1 MGFPEDF
8 LWGGATAANQC
19 EGGWNVEGKGM
30 AVSDFYTAGTV
41 SEPRFTTY
49 ITKEGVPGKA
59 NMFETIPEGAYRAIL
74 DGYYY
79 PYHEGID
86 FYHRYKE
93 DIALFAEMGFKIF
106 RMSIS
111 WARIFPK
118 GIEEKPNQEGINFYR
133 RVFEELKKYH
143 IEPLV
148 TIFHY
153 DLPVYLEEELGGWN
167 NRELIKHYVKYAK
180 VLFKEYR
187 GLVKY
192 WLTFNEINNV
202 AMMKNLLPNYPSS
215 KIQKDFQLLHYEF
228 VASAKAVQVAH
239 EIDPEYVVGCMI
251 AGGPSRYPLTCDPK
265 DVLLN
270 QEMLQE
276 NVYYASDVMVR
287 GEYPYFAE
295 RVWKKYQ
302 IELDITEED
311 RKDLQKGI
319 VDMVTY
325 SYYCTSCTTTH
336 EVEEKAGGNLDMGAK
351 NPYLQYS
358 DWGWSFDPDG
368 LRYSLNEFYGRYQ
381 KPLMIVE
388 NGLGAI
394 DILEEDGRI
403 HDAYRIEYIRGH
415 VEAMRKAIEDGVD
428 LRAYTPWGC
437 IDLVSASTGEMK
449 KRYGFIYVDRDNEG
463 NGTMKRYKKDSFY
476 WYKKVIES
484 NGEYLQD

>member
-153 DLPVYLEEELGGWN
+153 DLPVY
-167 NRELIKHYVKYAK
+167 
-180 VLFKEYR
+180 
-187 GLVKY
+187 
-192 WLTFNEINNV
+192 
-202 AMMKNLLPNYPSS
+202 
-215 KIQKDFQLLHYEF
+215 
-228 VASAKAVQVAH
+228 
-239 EIDPEYVVGCMI
+239 
-251 AGGPSRYPLTCDPK
+251 
-265 DVLLN
+265 
-270 QEMLQE
+270 
-276 NVYYASDVMVR
+276 
-287 GEYPYFAE
+287 
-295 RVWKKYQ
+295 
-302 IELDITEED
+302 
-311 RKDLQKGI
+311 
-319 VDMVTY
+319 
-325 SYYCTSCTTTH
+325 
-336 EVEEKAGGNLDMGAK
+336 
-351 NPYLQYS
+351 
-358 DWGWSFDPDG
+358 
-368 LRYSLNEFYGRYQ
+368 
-381 KPLMIVE
+381 
-388 NGLGAI
+388 
-394 DILEEDGRI
+394 
-403 HDAYRIEYIRGH
+403 
-415 VEAMRKAIEDGVD
+415 
-428 LRAYTPWGC
+428 
-437 IDLVSASTGEMK
+437 
-449 KRYGFIYVDRDNEG
+449 
-463 NGTMKRYKKDSFY
+463 
-476 WYKKVIES
+476 
-484 NGEYLQD
+484 